1 MTISGNFVIG
11 DLVEVRD
18 ANIKTWREGIVAQ
31 VEPKLLV
38 KCEGWC
44 ALQFDHVRQCASK
57 PPTHTKPAWIKSTK
71 QPVSAKQQP
80 LRKPPIQKT
89 SPKQQPVLAPTK
101 QPVSAPIDTKPAA
114 PLTKPQSQNLLY
126 YNPSPTA
133 YYYVPQVSYYYQQQY
148 QQYCQQYYSNTF
160 VNNSS
165 QFYPSYN
172 SCYVPQETQV
182 PQFHSYQQEPESK
195 PTPPEVTEVKIESN
209 KPVQT
214 ILGDTNFKLPQWVKP
229 IFPES
234 RMAS

>member
-1 MTISGNFVIG
+1 MTTSRNFVIG

-18 ANIKTWREGIVAQ
+18 ANIKTWREGIVTQ
-31 VEPKLLV
+31 LEPKLLV
-38 KCEGWC
+38 QCKGWC
-44 ALQFDHVRQCASK
+44 ALPFDHVRPCASK
-57 PPTHTKPAWIKSTK
+57 PPTHTEPAWSAWIKSRQT
-71 QPVSAKQQP
+71 
-80 LRKPPIQKT
+80 QKT
-89 SPKQQPVLAPTK
+89 SPKRQPILAPKK
-101 QPVSAPIDTKPAA
+101 QPVSTPINPKPAA

-126 YNPSPTA
+126 YNPSPTLTFQTPF
-133 YYYVPQVSYYYQQQY
+133 YYVPQVNYYQQQY
-148 QQYCQQYYSNTF
+148 LQYCQQYYSNAF

-172 SCYVPQETQV
+172 SGYVPQETQV

-195 PTPPEVTEVKIESN
+195 PTPPEVAEVKIEPN
-209 KPVQT
+209 KPIQT